1 MKHITPS
8 FIKKAHLFMTLLW
21 AALAIPSVIWWKD
34 SVLWVIIISI
44 YANIVGHLAGY
55 TAARADEAAEA
66 TENDEVAADQKTA
79 T

>member
-21 AALAIPSVIWWKD
+21 VLLAIPSVIWWKD

-55 TAARADEAAEA
+55 TAARADEAAES
-66 TENDEVAADQKTA
+66 TENDEVAGEQKQ
-79 T
+79 